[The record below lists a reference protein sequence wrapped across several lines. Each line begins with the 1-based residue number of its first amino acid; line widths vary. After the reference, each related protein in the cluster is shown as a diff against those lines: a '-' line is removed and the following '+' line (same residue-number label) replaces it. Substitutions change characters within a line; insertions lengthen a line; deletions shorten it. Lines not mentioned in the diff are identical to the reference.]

1 MRAFTIL
8 KTVAMAAVAS
18 IALAAGPVRA
28 EWRKAETAHFIVYG
42 NVSERQIRTYA
53 QKAERFDSLLRAY
66 YPIVVD
72 HEIPKLEIFLADG
85 SADMNRAAP
94 GISSSVAGYYTPNNG
109 RIHAVVNTD
118 AISGDT
124 VLFHEYAH
132 HFMFQMRSN
141 AYPSWFVEGFA
152 EYYGTAEVKPD
163 RIRFGGFEPGR
174 VWVLNQGANTWARME
189 DVLKWRY
196 TASGRYPAHLYY
208 SQSWAMTHYFMS
220 TPERIRMLGQYL
232 SAVVGGQDSVEAM
245 RAATGRSLE
254 QLQDDVRNYVSG
266 PINILEPQIEIPEPE
281 VTVSTLSPAESAL
294 AWLELRLDSETVVD
308 EPEEEDGATRKSES
322 QKAREAREEAE
333 NRANLIRDSQ
343 AVAARFPGDP
353 TAIRVIARAQRLAHD
368 PAAALTTLQPL
379 LSDSST
385 DAVALHIAAM
395 ALLDQTKTAADPD
408 AGAALRRRASG
419 YLARAMD
426 ADPLEFQNYLG
437 LNDTRRGQARY
448 PTQNDVSTLEVAV
461 ALAPQSF
468 DARLRLGEA
477 YMARGLNPE
486 AVQVLT
492 PVSNSPHRGS
502 YTRRA
507 REMIAAARNAQGQV
521 VEAAEPPLPEEAVT
535 ESDADGSPSDQN
547 VENDVDQGR
556 ADNDQAEAQD
566 Q

>member
-1 MRAFTIL
+1 MRGLTIL
-8 KTVAMAAVAS
+8 KTVATAAVAS
-18 IALAAGPVRA
+18 IVLVAGPVRA
-28 EWRKAETAHFIVYG
+28 EWRKAETGHFIVYG

-94 GISSSVAGYYTPNNG
+94 GIGSSVAGYYTPNNG

-118 AISGDT
+118 AVSGDL

-174 VWVLNQGANTWARME
+174 ISALNQGANSWARME

-196 TASGRYPAHLYY
+196 TASGRYPAGLYY
-208 SQSWAMTHYFMS
+208 AQSWAMTHYFMS

-232 SAVVGGQDSVEAM
+232 SAVIGGQDSVEAM
-245 RAATGRSLE
+245 RAVTGRTPE
-254 QLQDDVRNYVSG
+254 QLQEDVRDYVSG

-281 VTVSTLSPAESAL
+281 VTVSTLTPAESAL
-294 AWLELRLDSETVVD
+294 AWLELRLDSETVVE
-308 EPEEEDGATRKSES
+308 EPEEEDGATRKSEG
-322 QKAREAREEAE
+322 QKAREARERAE
-333 NRANLIRDSQ
+333 NRADLIRDSQ
-343 AVAARFPGDP
+343 AAAARYPGDP
-353 TAIRVIARAQRLAHD
+353 TAIRVIARAQRLALD
-368 PAAALTTLQPL
+368 PVAALTTLEPL

-385 DAVALHIAAM
+385 DAVALNLAAM
-395 ALLDQTKTAADPD
+395 ALLDQTRTSTDAE
-408 AGAALRRRASG
+408 AGALLRRRASG

-448 PTQNDVSTLEVAV
+448 PTQNDVTTLEVAV

-477 YMARGLNPE
+477 YMARGLNGE
-486 AVQVLT
+486 AVQILM

-507 REMIAAARNAQGQV
+507 REMIVAARTAAGQAT
-521 VEAAEPPLPEEAVT
+521 EAAEPPLAEEAVA
-535 ESDADGSPSDQN
+535 EGDAEDSSSDQN
-547 VENDVDQGR
+547 VEDDVDQRR
-556 ADNDQAEAQD
+556 AQNDQAEARKQ
-566 Q
+566 